1 MALAVN
7 EKGFLDRAKAVG
19 ESILAFEKPLVVH
32 HIDCDGLASGAIAAW
47 ALEKSGKTVVTHE
60 EKQLSAEALERVSA
74 KASENNCDALV
85 FTDFGSGMIGGVEE
99 LAKRFKIAVI
109 DHHKL
114 EKPPSDAVFHVNCEE
129 FGFSGTDSACA
140 ASTAYFCFRHRFPDL
155 AEAGIVGAVGDMQD
169 RSGFKDLN
177 ALMLRE
183 AVDNGFCKV
192 LQDLRMFGRN
202 SRPLVGFL
210 AYSSEPF
217 VKGLSGDEKA
227 CALFLKENG
236 IPSRDAE
243 GNWVHYWD
251 LSPELKKKFVGA
263 FVNYCS
269 SQNLA
274 PEVIEGLV
282 GDVYVFPN
290 EDPHTELFDALE
302 YSTLLNAC
310 GRHGHAKIGLRVCM
324 KKEGALDEGRALLNE
339 HRNAI
344 RNGLLF
350 ARKNFVDLGAF
361 YFLDCRREVSDTVV
375 GVVAGSF
382 LGSGLV
388 ERTKPAVAFALD
400 EKEDTKVSAR
410 GTVSLVE
417 KGLDLDAAMRASVE
431 GIGFGGGH
439 KVAAGA
445 SITSGAESEFLKRLK
460 AVLQKQGFT
469 A

>member
-1 MALAVN
+1 LTGN
-7 EKGFLDRAKAVG
+7 EKGFLERAKAVG
-19 ESILAFEKPLVVH
+19 ETILSFEKALVVH

-47 ALEKSGKTVVTHE
+47 ALERSGKTAFTHD

-74 KASENNCDALV
+74 KADEKGCNAIV

-99 LAKRFKIAVI
+99 LAKRFKLAVI

-114 EKPPSDAVFHVNCEE
+114 EQPPSGSAAHVNCEE
-129 FGFSGTDSACA
+129 FGFSGTDSASA

-155 AEAGIVGAVGDMQD
+155 APIGIVGAVGDMQD

-192 LQDLRMFGRN
+192 LRDLRMFGRN
-202 SRPLVGFL
+202 SRPLVGFI

-217 VKGLSGDEKA
+217 VPGLSGDEKA
-227 CALFLKENG
+227 CALFLQENG

-263 FVNYCS
+263 FVNYCVAK
-269 SQNLA
+269 NLA
-274 PEVIEGLV
+274 PEVVEGLV
-282 GDVYVFPN
+282 GDVYVFPK

-310 GRHGHAKIGLRVCM
+310 GRHGHAAIGLRVCM
-324 KKEGALDEGRALLNE
+324 NKEGALDEGKALLNE
-339 HRNAI
+339 HRAAI
-344 RNGLLF
+344 RNGLFF

-361 YFLDCRREVSDTVV
+361 YFLDCRGEVSDTVV

-388 ERTKPAVAFALD
+388 ERSKPAVAFALD
-400 EKEDTKVSAR
+400 EKGDTKVSAR
-410 GTVSLVE
+410 GTLSLVE
-417 KGLDLDAAMRASVE
+417 KGLDLDAALRTSVE

-445 SITSGAESEFLKRLK
+445 TISKESESEFLRRLK
-460 AVLQKQGFT
+460 ATLRKQGFG
-469 A
+469 